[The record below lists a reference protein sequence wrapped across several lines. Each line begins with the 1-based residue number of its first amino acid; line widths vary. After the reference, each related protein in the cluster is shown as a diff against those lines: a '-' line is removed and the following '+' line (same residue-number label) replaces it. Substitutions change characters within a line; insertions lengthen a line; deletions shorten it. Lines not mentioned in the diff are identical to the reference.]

1 MGVVTRVPP
10 GDTMVQARARA
21 RERARAVAAA
31 SGVSVRELSGHA
43 ERAEAERLV
52 GEIWTGETPV
62 PRTIMRMVSATG
74 GYVAGAYRGAE
85 LVGVAVGFV
94 AAPDGSARWHLHSH
108 VAGIAPEHRGR
119 GAGWA
124 MKLHQR
130 AWAMERGIET
140 ISWTFDPLVRRN
152 AVFNL
157 TKLGADAPAYLVD
170 FYGEMTDGVN
180 VDQGSDRLWVRWE
193 LFSERAERAAQV
205 ADGEQ
210 VDAGL
215 LEMVAG
221 GAVEVALSAGADG
234 APQEHA
240 VDGRAEVLVCAVPDD
255 VEAMRLADPGL
266 ARDWRG
272 ALRRAMTAALEE
284 GRRIEG
290 CTRTGRYVLVGG
302 DRPGAGARGGAR

>member
-1 MGVVTRVPP
+1 MGVVTCTSP
-10 GDTMVQARARA
+10 GSTVLQACARAW
-21 RERARAVAAA
+21 ERARDVAAA
-31 SGVSVRELSGHA
+31 SGLSVRELSGHA
-43 ERAEAERLV
+43 EHAEAERLV
-52 GEIWTGETPV
+52 SEIWTGETPV
-62 PRTIMRMVSATG
+62 PRTIMRMVSSTG

-85 LVGVAVGFV
+85 LVGVAIGFV

-108 VAGIAPEHRGR
+108 VAGIAPEHRGN

-130 AWAMERGIET
+130 AWAMERDIET

-152 AVFNL
+152 AFFNL
-157 TKLGADAPAYLVD
+157 TKLGADATAYLVD

-193 LFSERAERAAQV
+193 LCSERAERAA
-205 ADGEQ
+205 DGERVDDRLLQ
-210 VDAGL
+210 VTSGD
-215 LEMVAG
+215 
-221 GAVEVALSAGADG
+221 AVEVALSAGPDG

-266 ARDWRG
+266 ARAWRG
-272 ALRRAMTAALEE
+272 ALRRAMTAALGE
-284 GRRIEG
+284 GWRIEG
-290 CTRTGRYVLVGG
+290 CTRTGRYVLAGG
-302 DRPGAGARGGAR
+302 GRSGAGARGGAR